1 MSLDMSQCGLV
12 PRYYVGLYVSV
23 LYNIMCSTVSTNIIQ
38 LLCTSYV
45 LRTYSDVL
53 TRKLEIY
60 VYYQFVRYNLGI
72 VI

>member
-23 LYNIMCSTVSTNIIQ
+23 LYNIMCSTVSTNIIR

-45 LRTYSDVL
+45 LRCID
-53 TRKLEIY
+53 
-60 VYYQFVRYNLGI
+60 
-72 VI
+72 